1 MGASICGVRYT
12 ADKQLFLLGLL
23 IFWKRSRL
31 NLVEPITIDCR
42 LDLVDDI
49 AKIGPMWCELQE
61 RSACSYFLTWNWIG
75 AWLRQIPPH
84 LRPMLFVAHESGSLI
99 GLAIMIPK
107 RVRRH
112 GIIGS
117 RALFLNKIGD
127 ETFDEITIEYN
138 GFLAEPHRQE
148 QVTIAALNFLTNNGW
163 DEVFIDATHVG
174 TSALFLQKDS
184 WEMTRRSS
192 SRSYGVNLQALR
204 DVGKKYLDTLSSNTR
219 YQVRRA
225 VRDYERL
232 GPIHIEA
239 AQTQDEATLWL
250 AALRGL
256 HQKYWTGKGLPGAFS
271 NPFLDHFHHNLVAN
285 RTAYGEIQILRIS
298 FGEHCIGYLYGF
310 VWNGVVLNYQS
321 GLDYAV
327 LPERNRPGIVAH
339 YAAIE
344 FNCSRGAHYYDF
356 LGGDSQYKQSLSTT
370 SVPLD
375 WVVARRKCLK
385 FRFED
390 AMRNIRNGLITRRFL
405 SSTENRGRG

>member
-1 MGASICGVRYT
+1 MCSIFCT
-12 ADKQLFLLGLL
+12 ENKQLFLPALHR
-23 IFWKRSRL
+23 FWKRSRL
-31 NLVEPITIDCR
+31 SLEAPTTIVCR
-42 LDLVDDI
+42 LDLVDDVE
-49 AKIGPMWCELQE
+49 KIGPMWRELQV
-61 RSACSYFLTWNWIG
+61 RSACSYFLTWSWIG

-84 LRPMLFVAHESGSLI
+84 IRPMLFVAHDSGGLV

-112 GIIGS
+112 GVIGS

-127 ETFDEITIEYN
+127 ENFDEITIEYN
-138 GFLAEPHRQE
+138 GFLTEPHRQE
-148 QVTIAALNFLTNNGW
+148 QVTIAALDFLTNNGW
-163 DEVFIDATHVG
+163 DEVFVDATHVG
-174 TSALFLQKDS
+174 ASDLFLRGDN
-184 WEMTRRSS
+184 WEITRRSS
-192 SRSYGVNLQALR
+192 SRSYGVDLQALR
-204 DVGKKYLDTLSSNTR
+204 DVGKEYLDALSSNTR

-225 VRDYERL
+225 VREYEKL

-239 AQTQDEATLWL
+239 AQTKDEATLWL

-271 NPFLDHFHHNLVAN
+271 NPFLDHFHSKLVAE
-285 RTAYGEIQILRIS
+285 RTAYGEIQLLRIS

-310 VWNGVVLNYQS
+310 VWNGIVLNYQS

-344 FNCSRGAHYYDF
+344 FNRSQGAHYYDF
-356 LGGDSQYKQSLSTT
+356 LGGNSQYKHSLSTT

-375 WVVARRKCLK
+375 WVVARRRCLK
-385 FRFED
+385 FRVED
-390 AMRNIRNGLITRRFL
+390 AMRGIRNNLIARRL
-405 SSTENRGRG
+405 LASADNRERG